1 LVRSPHTFEPF
12 RKHAFAV
19 SRHAQATGLA
29 FGQGGLMARNDKAAV
44 IPYRIRKARLEVALV
59 TTSNGKRWSVPKGS
73 IDDGE
78 RPRDAAIREAEEEA
92 GLKGVVARKPLGRY
106 RHDNDRGRYRVEVYL
121 MRVTTVLE
129 HWLEDDIRRRR
140 WMRTRAA
147 AACLREELHPF
158 LHDLERVLE
167 LES

>member
-1 LVRSPHTFEPF
+1 M
-12 RKHAFAV
+12 
-19 SRHAQATGLA
+19 
-29 FGQGGLMARNDKAAV
+29 MARSDKAAV

-78 RPRDAAIREAEEEA
+78 DSRDAAIREAEEEA
-92 GLKGVVARKPLGRY
+92 GLRGLVARKPLGRY
-106 RHDNDRGRYRVEVYL
+106 QHVNDRGRYRVDVYV
-121 MRVTTVLE
+121 MRVTKVLE

-140 WMRTRAA
+140 WMNSEAA

-158 LHDLERVLE
+158 LQDLERVLE
-167 LES
+167 LEP